1 MVTTVTASGGGDGAR
16 HVERMARAGGVSLAG
31 AGVSAVTGIALTAL
45 ITNGLDRTTAGT
57 IFATTS
63 LFLIATAIVQLGT
76 DIGLVRWLPA
86 LIIRGERDQLRPVL
100 RIALLPVLVASILTA
115 ALGFLFASAIA
126 DAVASNADH
135 SARVAQIKVLA
146 VFLPVAAVYNVLLAG
161 TRGMRTM
168 VPTVVTE
175 SLGRSVVQ
183 LVAVGGVL
191 LAGFGVVAVV
201 VAWSLPYAVGLA
213 VTIVWF
219 GALLKSRGV
228 VRSAAAPADLL
239 DGAEP
244 GGYARAFWRYTTP
257 RAIGTASQMALKR
270 SDIILVAALRSPAE
284 AALYAAATRF
294 VVLGQLGVQ
303 ALQQALSPQLA
314 ALFAQGD
321 HNNARVV
328 YRATT
333 AWSMLLAWPTYIACA
348 VMAPSLLRVFGE
360 GYESVA
366 PVVVL
371 LSIAMLAA
379 TASGAVDAVLLMSGH
394 SWLSLGNNLFALGLN
409 IGLNVVLIPHYG
421 AVGAGIAWTVA
432 IVLRNLLPM
441 VQIAWKYH
449 ISPIGR
455 ETALVAVTSVVTI
468 GMVPLVLRLV
478 SAPTLWVLAAFIAG
492 LGAYLLVVWRLR
504 EALQLGAF
512 VRIVRK
518 PRRRLR
524 QA

>member
-1 MVTTVTASGGGDGAR
+1 MLATATPLADGDGTR
-16 HVERMARAGGVSLAG
+16 HVQRMARAGGLSLAG
-31 AGVSAVTGIALTAL
+31 AGVSAVTGVALTAL
-45 ITNGLDRTTAGT
+45 ITNGFNRSTAGT

-63 LFLIATAIVQLGT
+63 LFLIATAVVQLGT

-86 LIIRGERDQLRPVL
+86 LMIRGERDQLRPVL
-100 RIALLPVLVASILTA
+100 RIALLPVLGASVLA
-115 ALGFLFASAIA
+115 ALLGFLFASPIA
-126 DAVASNADH
+126 DAVASHADH
-135 SARVAQIKVLA
+135 TSRVAQIQVLC

-161 TRGMRTM
+161 TRGLRTM
-168 VPTVVTE
+168 VPTVATE
-175 SLGRSVVQ
+175 AFGRSIVQ
-183 LVAVGGVL
+183 LLAVGVVL
-191 LAGFGVVAVV
+191 FAGLGVVAVV

-213 VTIVWF
+213 VSVVWF
-219 GALLKSRGV
+219 GALLRARG
-228 VRSAAAPADLL
+228 AQPPPAAPSDLL

-244 GGYARAFWRYTTP
+244 GGYAGAFWRYTTP

-321 HNNARVV
+321 HRNARVV

-348 VMAPSLLRVFGE
+348 VLAPNLLRVFGAH
-360 GYESVA
+360 YSSVS
-366 PVVVL
+366 PVVVM

-394 SWLSLGNNLFALGLN
+394 SWMSLGNNLFALALN
-409 IGLNVVLIPHYG
+409 IGLNLVLIPKYG
-421 AVGAGIAWTVA
+421 AVGAGISWTVA

-455 ETALVAVTSVVTI
+455 ETALVAMTSLLTV
-468 GMVPLVLRLV
+468 GAVPLVLRLV
-478 SAPTLWVLAAFIAG
+478 SAPTLWVLAALAVGSAVFV
-492 LGAYLLVVWRLR
+492 LVVWRLR
-504 EALQLGAF
+504 EDLQLDAF
-512 VRIVRK
+512 VGIIRA
-518 PRRRLR
+518 PRRRAR
-524 QA
+524 PA